1 MPYLVLIVSDQAV
14 PNLLFIR
21 QFHQPGSF
29 HYFITTTEMEDKN
42 ATDNLVAA
50 LKLSPD
56 SWQKVMIDANDAL
69 LILTQLKNIG
79 FSSEGEYL
87 LNITGGNKLMSQ
99 MVFQHF
105 LDYES
110 KMFYSPINS
119 DQYQQLYPEVLSI
132 PKDKR
137 ISTTLNEYLRAY
149 GFEITGEQPYFKGNP
164 KPTVLFKKVLE
175 EDGVGNV
182 TEIIKAKNPEYKAA
196 DKNYLLGSWF
206 EFYCYQFFKRIFCLG
221 ESQIGCSVGLKKIGS
236 STINE
241 HDNEFDLMFIL
252 KNDLYVF
259 ECKVY
264 SGQSYKKEKF
274 QIPMYK
280 LASLT
285 QQFGLKCKKYLAVLA
300 ELPEER
306 VNLDQLEQLRE
317 NLSIDKII
325 SLEDFRNYQDQDILT
340 VIPHPKSGLNE
351 KLNLLIKKFNG

>member
-1 MPYLVLIVSDQAV
+1 LKIPIDLNI
-14 PNLLFIR
+14 
-21 QFHQPGSF
+21 
-29 HYFITTTEMEDKN
+29 
-42 ATDNLVAA
+42 
-50 LKLSPD
+50 KLSLD
-56 SWQKVMIDANDAL
+56 
-69 LILTQLKNIG
+69 
-79 FSSEGEYL
+79 EYL
-87 LNITGGNKLMSQ
+87 
-99 MVFQHF
+99 H
-105 LDYES
+105 
-110 KMFYSPINS
+110 
-119 DQYQQLYPEVLSI
+119 
-132 PKDKR
+132 
-137 ISTTLNEYLRAY
+137 AY

-175 EDGVGNV
+175 ADGAGNV
-182 TEIIKAKNPEYKAA
+182 TEIIKAKYPEYKEA

-206 EFYCYQFFKRIFCLG
+206 EFYCYQFFKRVFRLG
-221 ESQIGCSVGLKKIGS
+221 ESQIGCSVGIKKIGS

-241 HDNEFDLMFIL
+241 HDNEFDLMFIW

-306 VNLDQLEQLRE
+306 VNMDQLEQLRK

-325 SLEDFRNYQDQDILT
+325 SLKDFRIYQDQDILT
-340 VIPHPKSGLNE
+340 VAPQP
-351 KLNLLIKKFNG
+351 